1 MRLQVVDGARLNS
14 VLTDRY
20 WKRRYDRLFALR
32 SGPFKKSPG
41 SASSPSLRETGLI
54 DTMAAGDAQRVWFE
68 EMVDTLRSKW
78 QRELPFEDLI
88 RLRDELDE
96 MLQRI
101 RSERQ
106 LRPPVLKCPKCGQ
119 ISEGAAPK

>member
-1 MRLQVVDGARLNS
+1 M
-14 VLTDRY
+14 
-20 WKRRYDRLFALR
+20 
-32 SGPFKKSPG
+32 
-41 SASSPSLRETGLI
+41 AS
-54 DTMAAGDAQRVWFE
+54 GDAQRVWFE

-78 QRELPFEDLI
+78 QRELPFQELI

-106 LRPPVLKCPKCGQ
+106 LRPPVFKCPKCGH
-119 ISEGAAPK
+119 IGEGAAPQVSVRAMILSVVVVTFSEG

>member
-1 MRLQVVDGARLNS
+1 
-14 VLTDRY
+14 
-20 WKRRYDRLFALR
+20 
-32 SGPFKKSPG
+32 
-41 SASSPSLRETGLI
+41 
-54 DTMAAGDAQRVWFE
+54 MAAGDAQRVWFE

-78 QRELPFEDLI
+78 QRELPFQELI

-106 LRPPVLKCPKCGQ
+106 LRPPAFKCPKCGD
-119 ISEGAAPK
+119 IGEGAAPQVSVRAMIL